1 MIQSVE
7 QLVTQFEN
15 KLIDRRSFISAL
27 AFLAVSPS
35 VSQAKGP
42 ELNANSMNHVT
53 LAVADPER
61 SKDFYAS
68 VLNMS
73 VVSRQPSSPVVGPG
87 INMGA
92 GHSFLGLYPL
102 QNPGRIDHFCLG
114 VDDYVIEEAA
124 ETLRRAGVTPT
135 IREDRPEIYFKDPD
149 GITVQLSEK
158 EYRG

>member
-1 MIQSVE
+1 MNNSIE

-15 KLIDRRSFISAL
+15 KVIDRRSFIGAL
-27 AFLAVSPS
+27 TLLAVSPGMARA
-35 VSQAKGP
+35 QAQG
-42 ELNANSMNHVT
+42 LNANSMNHVT
-53 LAVADPER
+53 LAVSDPER
-61 SKDFYAS
+61 SMEFYAS

-92 GHSFLGLYPL
+92 GDSFLGLYPL

-114 VDDYVIEEAA
+114 VDNYVLEEAA
-124 ETLRRAGVTPT
+124 EKLKRAGVTPL
-135 IREDRPEIYFKDPD
+135 IREDRPELYFKDPD

>member
-1 MIQSVE
+1 MNNSLE

-15 KLIDRRSFISAL
+15 KLIDRRSFVQAL
-27 AFLAVSPS
+27 ALMAISPGM
-35 VSQAKGP
+35 VQGQTQG
-42 ELNANSMNHVT
+42 LNANSMNHVT

-61 SKDFYAS
+61 SMEFYAS

-73 VVSRQPSSPVVGPG
+73 VVSRQPASPVTGPG

-92 GHSFLGLYPL
+92 GDSFLGLYPL
-102 QNPGRIDHFCLG
+102 RNPGRIDHFCLG
-114 VDDYVIEEAA
+114 VDNYVIEEAA
-124 ETLRRAGVTPT
+124 EKLRLAGVAPS
-135 IREDRPEIYFKDPD
+135 IRADRPELYFKDPD

>member
-1 MIQSVE
+1 MNNSLE

-15 KLIDRRSFISAL
+15 KLIDRRSFVRAL
-27 AFLAVSPS
+27 ALMAISPGL
-35 VSQAKGP
+35 VQGQTQG
-42 ELNANSMNHVT
+42 LNANSMNHVT

-61 SKDFYAS
+61 SMEFYAA

-92 GHSFLGLYPL
+92 GDSFLGLYPL
-102 QNPGRIDHFCLG
+102 RNPGRIDHFCLG
-114 VDDYVIEEAA
+114 VDNYVIEEAA
-124 ETLRRAGVTPT
+124 EKLRLAGVTPS
-135 IREDRPEIYFKDPD
+135 IREDRPELYFKDPD